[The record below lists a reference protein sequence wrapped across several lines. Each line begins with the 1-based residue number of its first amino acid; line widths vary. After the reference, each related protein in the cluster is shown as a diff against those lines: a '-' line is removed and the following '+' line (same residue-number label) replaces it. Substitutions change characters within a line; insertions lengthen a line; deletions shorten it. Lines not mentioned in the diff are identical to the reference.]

1 MDAMGHVSAAMS
13 QFQNL
18 KQKLLVNT
26 TNIQVPMSKLKENT
40 HILVIP
46 TNNPHL
52 TLQPL
57 IRPTYSKASSL
68 KIGVLHRL
76 HGRVSSLNLL
86 SIALVKLNLS
96 L

>member
-1 MDAMGHVSAAMS
+1 MDAMGHVSGAMS

-26 TNIQVPMSKLKENT
+26 THIQVPMSKLKENT

-46 TNNPHL
+46 TNNPHM

-57 IRPTYSKASSL
+57 ITPTKKARRHL
-68 KIGVLHRL
+68 LRL
-76 HGRVSSLNLL
+76 EFYTNSMGGFFTQFTFNSPG
-86 SIALVKLNLS
+86 
-96 L
+96 